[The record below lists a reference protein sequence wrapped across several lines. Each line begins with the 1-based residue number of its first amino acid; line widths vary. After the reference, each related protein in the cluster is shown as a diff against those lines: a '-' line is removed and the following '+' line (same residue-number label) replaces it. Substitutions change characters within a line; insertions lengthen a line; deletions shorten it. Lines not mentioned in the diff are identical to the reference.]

1 MASMQNQNQV
11 SSGSDGDLRYATFD
25 EKKRKRMIS
34 NRESARRSR
43 MKKQQHVDKLIAEV
57 NQLQSQNKVVSEKIN
72 EATDKFVGV
81 VSENNVLRAQL
92 SELTDRLHS
101 LNSVLHIVE
110 EVSGLAMDIPQVPDI
125 LMEPW
130 QLPCPAQPIMTS
142 ANMFNF

>member
-1 MASMQNQNQV
+1 MASVQNQNQV

-43 MKKQQHVDKLIAEV
+43 MKKQQHVDKLIAEMS
-57 NQLQSQNKVVSEKIN
+57 QLQSQNKVVTQKIN
-72 EATDKFVGV
+72 EATDMFFGV

-92 SELTDRLHS
+92 SELTDRLYS

-110 EVSGLAMDIPQVPDI
+110 EVSGLAMDIPQVPDT

-130 QLPCPAQPIMTS
+130 QLPCPAQPITTS
-142 ANMFNF
+142 ANMFKF

>member
-1 MASMQNQNQV
+1 MASVQNQNQV

-43 MKKQQHVDKLIAEV
+43 MKKQQHVDKLIAEMS
-57 NQLQSQNKVVSEKIN
+57 QLQSQNKVVTQKIN
-72 EATDKFVGV
+72 EATDMFVGV

-92 SELTDRLHS
+92 SELTDRLYS

-110 EVSGLAMDIPQVPDI
+110 EVSGLAMDIPQVPDT

-142 ANMFNF
+142 ANMFKF

>member
-1 MASMQNQNQV
+1 MASVQNQV
-11 SSGSDGDLRYATFD
+11 SSGSDGDLRYVTFD

-43 MKKQQHVDKLIAEV
+43 MKKQQHVDKLIAEMS
-57 NQLQSQNKVVSEKIN
+57 QLQSQNKVVMQKIN
-72 EATDKFVGV
+72 EATDMFVGV
-81 VSENNVLRAQL
+81 ASENNVLRAQL
-92 SELTDRLHS
+92 SELTDRLYS

-110 EVSGLAMDIPQVPDI
+110 EVSGLAMDIPQVPET

-130 QLPCPAQPIMTS
+130 QLPCPAQPITTS

>member
-1 MASMQNQNQV
+1 MTSVQNQNQV

-43 MKKQQHVDKLIAEV
+43 MKKQQLVDKLIAEMS
-57 NQLQSQNKVVSEKIN
+57 QLQSQNKVVTQKIN
-72 EATDKFVGV
+72 EATDMFVGV

-110 EVSGLAMDIPQVPDI
+110 EVSGLAMDIPQVPDT

-142 ANMFNF
+142 ANMFKF

>member
-1 MASMQNQNQV
+1 MASVQNQNQV

-43 MKKQQHVDKLIAEV
+43 MKKQQHVDKLIAEMS
-57 NQLQSQNKVVSEKIN
+57 QLQGQNKVVMQKIN
-72 EATDKFVGV
+72 EATDVFVGV
-81 VSENNVLRAQL
+81 ASENNVLRAQL

-110 EVSGLAMDIPQVPDI
+110 EVSGIAMDIPQVPDT

-130 QLPCPAQPIMTS
+130 QLPCPAQPITTS

>member
-1 MASMQNQNQV
+1 MASVQNHV

-43 MKKQQHVDKLIAEV
+43 MKKQQHVDKLLAEMS
-57 NQLQSQNKVVSEKIN
+57 QLQSQNKVAMQKIN
-72 EATDKFVGV
+72 EVTDKFVGAA
-81 VSENNVLRAQL
+81 SENNVLRAQL
-92 SELTDRLHS
+92 SELTDRLYS

-110 EVSGLAMDIPQVPDI
+110 EVSGLAMDIPQVPDT

-130 QLPCPAQPIMTS
+130 QLPCPAQPITTS